1 MQWNSTIYI
10 LCNPIENWGDQKSS
24 PVDYRP
30 TSTTMV
36 VGEAQEQN
44 IIFEKLKKKKG
55 RDSSGYLK

>member
-1 MQWNSTIYI
+1 MLITFITYF
-10 LCNPIENWGDQKSS
+10 QKK
-24 PVDYRP
+24 

-44 IIFEKLKKKKG
+44 IIFKNLKKKG